1 MSVGA
6 MKLISRQA
14 AKNAKESVSRFA
26 VAIGGPGNFAL
37 HQQLA
42 AVPIVLLALGVLGVL
57 ARTRL
62 RMR

>member
-42 AVPIVLLALGVLGVL
+42 AVPIVLLALGV
-57 ARTRL
+57 
-62 RMR
+62 